1 MKYKKKLFFIERWN
15 WKKIIKQKE
24 QKNNQKNK
32 DQNWSNNKNK
42 FLIESWNW
50 KKNQFNK
57 KINKIIKW
65 MKITL
70 EKVIYG
76 KLELKNKIKNE

>member
-57 KINKIIKW
+57 KLKKIIKW

>member
-1 MKYKKKLFFIERWN
+1 LKYKKKLFFIERWN

-57 KINKIIKW
+57 K
-65 MKITL
+65 
-70 EKVIYG
+70 
-76 KLELKNKIKNE
+76 LKKNNQMNEDHIRKSNIWQIGIEE